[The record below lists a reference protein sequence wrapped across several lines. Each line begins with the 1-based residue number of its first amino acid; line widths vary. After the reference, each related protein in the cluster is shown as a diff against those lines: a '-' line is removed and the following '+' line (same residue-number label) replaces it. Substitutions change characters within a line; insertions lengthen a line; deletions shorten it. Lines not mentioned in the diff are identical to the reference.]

1 MRLVHAYR
9 ACKLLYDFIVSNDIV
24 GKVLLPANVCS
35 DVVETIT
42 EAGAMPEFVDID
54 KSTLCMDEQEALKG
68 VSYSKAL
75 LFVHTYGVE
84 SDYESFFR
92 RAKDANPEIA
102 IIDDKCLCWPDLN
115 TDFSTEADLVLYST
129 GAKKQL
135 DLGGGGYG
143 LLKCSRIDS
152 KRGFGNSVLLN
163 NEDPVGCQSI
173 DHYHHVL
180 SHRNTISKIY
190 GTNLPSS
197 IQLPKQFQKWR
208 FNIVVNNK
216 EDVLKALFANGLY
229 ASGHYKPLK
238 DNCPN
243 AKWLYD
249 HIVNLFEDGYY
260 TEEQAI
266 KTCKV
271 INDNLVV

>member
-1 MRLVHAYR
+1 MRLVHSYR
-9 ACKLLYDFIVSNDIV
+9 ACKILYDFIVSNDIA
-24 GKVLLPANVCS
+24 GKILLPANVCS
-35 DVVETIT
+35 DVVETIN

-54 KSTLCMDEQEALKG
+54 KSTLCMDEQETLKG
-68 VSYSKAL
+68 VAYSKAL

-84 SDYESFFR
+84 SDFEDFFHR
-92 RAKDANPEIA
+92 VKDTNPEIA
-102 IIDDKCLCWPDLN
+102 IIDDKCLCWPDLH
-115 TDFSTEADLVLYST
+115 TDLSTEADLVLYST

-143 LLKCSRIDS
+143 FVKRSRIDS
-152 KRGFGNSVLLN
+152 KSGNGNSMILN
-163 NEDPVGCQSI
+163 NGEFVSCQDVDYYRVI
-173 DHYHHVL
+173 
-180 SHRNTISKIY
+180 SHRDAIFRIY
-190 GTNLPSS
+190 EKNLPFS

-216 EDVLKALFANGLY
+216 EDVLKALFAKGLY
-229 ASGHYKPLK
+229 ASGHYKPLTSS
-238 DNCPN
+238 CPN

-249 HIVNLFEDGYY
+249 HVVNLFEDGYY

-271 INDNLVV
+271 IIDNLVV